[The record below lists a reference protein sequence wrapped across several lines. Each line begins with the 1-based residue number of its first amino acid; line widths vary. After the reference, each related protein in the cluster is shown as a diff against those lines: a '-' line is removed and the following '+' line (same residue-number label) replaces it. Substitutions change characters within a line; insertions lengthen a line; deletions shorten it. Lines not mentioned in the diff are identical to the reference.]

1 MPDYILLICMLVE
14 SSEVKFNEYF
24 SHEGSSS
31 ESLHCT
37 AFFSN
42 RGRTRNSSEY
52 ASQDVVKKSLGK
64 TYALAVVGFVITP
77 QTIGARV
84 ALNSRQGRL
93 WGKDDFEG
101 TDNKGDSNSSRI
113 TDSPIGAN
121 HLKSDWKQVPGKSD
135 HSSPVHTLKKAA
147 TSNSK
152 PSKGASV
159 SNPFAALG
167 CDDEDDEE
175 EEEDEAET
183 SEVDSDVEAAAASG
197 DEEEEDE
204 DDDKDEVLE
213 YKMLDLKLSERP
225 RFLPT
230 SGFGSRAHITLGY
243 AKGSTAVQTG
253 LNQIQVIE
261 REQECDACT
270 HKRPKHFELDGA
282 AVIHYGDGQCVVYL
296 NEPIRATT
304 LFSGRY

>member
-1 MPDYILLICMLVE
+1 MISE
-14 SSEVKFNEYF
+14 SLEVKFNEYY
-24 SHEGSSS
+24 SREGSSS

-42 RGRTRNSSEY
+42 RGRTTNSSEY
-52 ASQDVVKKSLGK
+52 ASQDVVKKSLGRS
-64 TYALAVVGFVITP
+64 YALAVVGFVITTE
-77 QTIGARV
+77 TIGARV

-101 TDNKGDSNSSRI
+101 TNNKDDSDSSRI
-113 TDSPIGAN
+113 TDSPKGAN

-135 HSSPVHTLKKAA
+135 HTSPVQTPKKAA
-147 TSNSK
+147 SSNLK

-167 CDDEDDEE
+167 CDDDSDGGD
-175 EEEDEAET
+175 EEDEDEA
-183 SEVDSDVEAAAASG
+183 SEVDSDVEAAASE
-197 DEEEEDE
+197 DEEEDE
-204 DDDKDEVLE
+204 DDDDEILE

-230 SGFGSRAHITLGY
+230 SGLGSRAHITLGFS
-243 AKGSTAVQTG
+243 KGSTAVQTG

-261 REQECDACT
+261 KEEEFDASPRR
-270 HKRPKHFELDGA
+270 RPKHVELDNA
-282 AVIHYGDGQCVVYL
+282 ALIHYGDGKCVVYL
-296 NEPIRATT
+296 NEPIWVTT